1 MLNISVYKS
10 KKKYLYF
17 IFLYSTEEMINRE
30 TRILTQELAYEQNF
44 VLVSEAAE
52 GMLTEDTR
60 EVTKQVM
67 QLYVS

>member
-1 MLNISVYKS
+1 
-10 KKKYLYF
+10 
-17 IFLYSTEEMINRE
+17 MINRE